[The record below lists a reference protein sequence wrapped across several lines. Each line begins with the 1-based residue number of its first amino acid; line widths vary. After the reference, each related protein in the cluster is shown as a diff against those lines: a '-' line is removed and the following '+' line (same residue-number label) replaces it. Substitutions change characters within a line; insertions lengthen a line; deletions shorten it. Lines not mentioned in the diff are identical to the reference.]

1 MPVAME
7 QADKKIFFHL
17 WYSYWLEE
25 MVFILSNKAAAVL
38 RAGALI
44 AAVFSFLLVGF
55 PVLMSLCG
63 LAFFVFSWFCSKFE
77 CVAEWAYWQK
87 QSYLRLITQ
96 RDFMSTERL
105 IERILHLEETNSA
118 YMKAFVRP
126 AKNKASASV
135 GLSASEHLRYSER
148 LICWLCSF

>member
-1 MPVAME
+1 MSVAME
-7 QADKKIFFHL
+7 HADQEFVFHL

-25 MVFILSNKAAAVL
+25 MVFILNNKAAFVL
-38 RAGALI
+38 RSGALI
-44 AAVFSFLLVGF
+44 AAVLSFLLIEF
-55 PVLMSLCG
+55 PALMSLCG
-63 LAFFVFSWFCSKFE
+63 LVFFGFSWFCSKCEF
-77 CVAEWAYWQK
+77 VAELACWQK

-96 RDFMSTERL
+96 RDFMTTERL
-105 IERILHLEETNSA
+105 TECILHLEETNSA
-118 YMKAFVRP
+118 YMKAIVRP

>member
-63 LAFFVFSWFCSKFE
+63 LAFFVFSWFCSKG
-77 CVAEWAYWQK
+77 VLAE
-87 QSYLRLITQ
+87 
-96 RDFMSTERL
+96 TEL
-105 IERILHLEETNSA
+105 PSSD
-118 YMKAFVRP
+118 Y
-126 AKNKASASV
+126 AK
-135 GLSASEHLRYSER
+135 GFHEY
-148 LICWLCSF
+148 